1 MNCDYLDPLNINTTT
16 TDNSTITISPLFS
29 YSNCVSNHNL
39 EWVFVMNTFVLIMI
53 YLYFLL
59 VQKLA

>member
-1 MNCDYLDPLNINTTT
+1 MNCNYLDPLNINTTT
-16 TDNSTITISPLFS
+16 TDNSTITTSPLFS
-29 YSNCVSNHNL
+29 YSNCVSNNNL

-59 VQKLA
+59 V